1 MKNISRD
8 SFLIFSKLCDP
19 LGSIKGSKTLTFSFI
34 IPHLNHH
41 NLINV
46 SSVYSFSK
54 TYFVIHL
61 ESLLSFSFRYPRDTL
76 MWRDRFTWHAH
87 VTWHAMWRDTPM
99 WRGMLCDVSRSHGV
113 TRCVSVTR
121 SRVTH
126 QVRLERQKNDFVYK
140 LAVVFFERPCAYQCL
155 ICVLFGGFWMTFS
168 LFSGVV
174 SFLALRQSR
183 PKLVNRI
190 ASKSRH
196 FFVSY

>member
-1 MKNISRD
+1 MAPYKEA
-8 SFLIFSKLCDP
+8 K
-19 LGSIKGSKTLTFSFI
+19 
-34 IPHLNHH
+34 HLLFHLSSPTWITT

-87 VTWHAMWRDTPM
+87 VTWHAMWRDTPT
-99 WRGMLCDVSRSHGV
+99 WRGTLCDVSRSHG
-113 TRCVSVTR
+113 VTR

-126 QVRLERQKNDFVYK
+126 QVRLERQKKTILCTNLQWCSLRGHVHISVWFAVFLEAFGWRSDF
-140 LAVVFFERPCAYQCL
+140 FP
-155 ICVLFGGFWMTFS
+155 
-168 LFSGVV
+168 GVV